1 MVTAGGNQA
10 FINAVLA
17 LGDPGDEFILPTPY
31 YFNQEMAVTLAN
43 CRPVLVPTDANYQL
57 DLAALHAAITP
68 RTRAIITV
76 SPNNPTGAVY
86 PEADLR
92 AVNALCAEHGL
103 THIHDEAYEYFLHDG
118 AKHFSPAS
126 IPGAA
131 AHTISLYSMSK
142 TYGFASWRIGWMV
155 YPAALEAALR
165 KIQDTLIICPPVI
178 SQFAALGALTDNAH
192 YLRDKL
198 RDLAAVRLVVG
209 RELAP
214 LITEELAEIPPAHG
228 AFYFLP
234 RLRTTRSAM
243 EIAEE
248 LIRDHGVAVIP
259 GSAFGVTG
267 SCTIRVAYGALTT
280 ANANEGMGRLVRGL
294 RKILRG

>member
-1 MVTAGGNQA
+1 
-10 FINAVLA
+10 
-17 LGDPGDEFILPTPY
+17 
-31 YFNQEMAVTLAN
+31 
-43 CRPVLVPTDANYQL
+43 
-57 DLAALHAAITP
+57 
-68 RTRAIITV
+68 
-76 SPNNPTGAVY
+76 
-86 PEADLR
+86 
-92 AVNALCAEHGL
+92 
-103 THIHDEAYEYFLHDG
+103 
-118 AKHFSPAS
+118 
-126 IPGAA
+126 
-131 AHTISLYSMSK
+131 
-142 TYGFASWRIGWMV
+142 
-155 YPAALEAALR
+155 
-165 KIQDTLIICPPVI
+165 LIICPPVI
-178 SQFAALGALTDNAH
+178 SQFAALGALTDSAH

-214 LITEELAEIPPAHG
+214 LITEELAEIPPARG

-259 GSAFGVTG
+259 GSAFGVAG

-280 ANANEGMGRLVRGL
+280 ANANEGIGRLVRGL